1 MASLHS
7 EGRVLLT
14 GTPIENSVSDLIAL
28 LEFLLPGARPSLPP
42 TSRGEERIWHE
53 RRILKESAPYLL
65 RRSKRVVAPELPDK
79 IEQILYLELTE
90 EQRAFYSEVRLRA
103 ERELDKIANAG
114 ASDGAMRMKT
124 LTQLLR
130 LRQTCCDPRLI
141 KPDFPADQ
149 SAKLNAF
156 RELLYTCLEAG
167 HRMLVF
173 SQFVEVLKL
182 LKSELEA
189 ASLSFCYLDG
199 SSSDRMAQVDRF
211 QDDDS
216 VPVFL
221 ISLKAGGTGLNLTAA
236 DGLALRP
243 LVESRR

>member
-1 MASLHS
+1 MIGDEAQHLKNRKTQNAQAMASLHS

-28 LEFLLPGARPSLPP
+28 LEFLLPGARPNLPP

-79 IEQILYLELTE
+79 IEQILYLQLTE

-149 SAKLNAF
+149 S
-156 RELLYTCLEAG
+156 RGY
-167 HRMLVF
+167 
-173 SQFVEVLKL
+173 LKL
-182 LKSELEA
+182 QHA
-189 ASLSFCYLDG
+189 ACSLRYNQF
-199 SSSDRMAQVDRF
+199 
-211 QDDDS
+211 
-216 VPVFL
+216 FL
-221 ISLKAGGTGLNLTAA
+221 C
-236 DGLALRP
+236 
-243 LVESRR
+243 